1 MSNYFFT
8 NIETNDQNRHI
19 LAGIKEYANK
29 NKQQAYVLSA
39 PLTDSKY
46 DYSYQNGFIYLSS
59 KMKITFFTCEGLES
73 DDFQDYVEDVIQ
85 DVYSIS
91 DTYDYKKVLGRPRDW
106 RQALTICYAY
116 DEETNVKL
124 LLDDLRLDDKKQQRR
139 LDLLISLFIGS
150 INKVTKDTLNE
161 PKNLLEEVKNK
172 IQLFD
177 GDQTRFIYDQK
188 RIKGKRITIQ
198 GLSGTGK
205 TELLLHKLKDLY
217 TKDDGSR
224 ICFTCHNVI
233 LADSIRNRIPEFFDF
248 MKVQQQIQW
257 ESRLWCVNAWG
268 KYNDV
273 NSGTYRYIC
282 SYYHLP
288 FRSFSEM
295 SFDSACEEAYE
306 RINSIPK
313 QSFSYVFTYMF
324 IDESQDF
331 TESFFKLC
339 ELVTEKY
346 IFIAGDIFQN
356 IFEDH
361 KAQTIRPHY
370 LLSKCYRTDPKT
382 LMFAHALGMGLFEK
396 KKVWWINKEEWEKC
410 GYRVKE
416 KQGKYELT
424 REPIKRFEDV
434 DDGNFPSLK
443 IYTPDNL
450 ATSVVSLI
458 KNIRKEYTTLVSDD
472 VGIILL
478 DAAKYIYELA
488 EEIETLVENQFGWQV
503 NFAYDNKKKIPGT
516 LFISNRNNVKGLE
529 FPFVICIT
537 RCINGS
543 YTYRNTVYTMLTR
556 SFLRSYLLVQKGDN
570 SGLTQEIMDG
580 AKEIMETKKMVVSVP
595 SEEEQSDILTRFEI
609 EKQPL
614 SLRERATNI
623 MGGMQVSKKTQDKI
637 FEMLKQADGDDDYS
651 DEDSGALERLI
662 KSYVDVFGN

>member
-1 MSNYFFT
+1 MSDYFFT
-8 NIETNDQNRHI
+8 NVELNDQNRHI

-59 KMKITFFTCEGLES
+59 KMKITFFTSEELES
-73 DDFQDYVEDVIQ
+73 DDFQDYVEDVIE

-106 RQALTICYAY
+106 RQTLTICYAY
-116 DEETNVKL
+116 DEDTNVKL

-139 LDLLISLFIGS
+139 LDLLLSLFIGS

-217 TKDDGSR
+217 TKEDGSR

-233 LADSIRNRIPEFFDF
+233 LADSICNRIPEFFDF

-257 ESRLWCVNAWG
+257 ETRLWCVHAWG

-273 NSGTYRYIC
+273 NSGAYRYIC

-295 SFDSACEEAYE
+295 SFDAACEEAYE
-306 RINSIPK
+306 RIKSIPK
-313 QSFSYVFTYMF
+313 QSFNHTFTYMF

-339 ELVTEKY
+339 ELVTEKN

-458 KNIRKEYTTLVSDD
+458 KNIRKEYNTLMPDD

-488 EEIETLVENQFGWQV
+488 EEIETLVEGQFGWQV

-570 SGLTQEIMDG
+570 SGLTQEILDG
-580 AKEIMETKKMVVSVP
+580 AKEIMETKKMVVSIP
-595 SEEEQSDILTRFEI
+595 SEDEQSDIITRFEI

-623 MGGMQVSKKTQDKI
+623 MGGMQVSRKTQDKI

-662 KSYVDVFGN
+662 KSYVDVFGK

>member
-8 NIETNDQNRHI
+8 NIEQDEHNRHI
-19 LAGIKEYANK
+19 LTGIKDFANK

-46 DYSYQNGFIYLSS
+46 DYGYQKGFIYLSS
-59 KMKITFFTCEGLES
+59 KMKITFFTYES
-73 DDFQDYVEDVIQ
+73 LDSEDFNNYVEDVIE
-85 DVYSIS
+85 DIYSIS

-106 RQALTICYAY
+106 RQALTICCSY
-116 DEETNVKL
+116 DENTNIKL
-124 LLDDLRLDDKKQQRR
+124 LLEDLRLDDKKQQRR
-139 LDLLISLFIGS
+139 LDLLLSLFIGS
-150 INKVTKDTLNE
+150 INKVTSATLNE
-161 PKNLLEEVKNK
+161 PQNLLEEVKNK
-172 IQLFD
+172 ILLFD

-217 TKDDGSR
+217 TKEEGSR
-224 ICFTCHNVI
+224 ICFTCHNLI

-268 KYNDV
+268 KSGDI
-273 NSGTYRYIC
+273 NSGAYRYIC
-282 SYYHLP
+282 VFYGIP
-288 FRSFSEM
+288 FHSFSEK
-295 SFDSACEEAYE
+295 SFDDACDEAYE
-306 RINSIPK
+306 FIKAIPR
-313 QSFSYVFTYMF
+313 QSFNPAFTYMF

-331 TESFFKLC
+331 TESFFRLC
-339 ELVTEKY
+339 ELVTEKE

-361 KAQTIRPHY
+361 KAHTIRPNY

-396 KKVWWINKEEWEKC
+396 KKIWWIDKNEWEKC
-410 GYRVKE
+410 GYKIKE
-416 KQGKYELT
+416 KDGRYELT
-424 REPIKRFEDV
+424 REPIKRFEDT

-443 IYTPDNL
+443 IYTPENM

-458 KNIRKEYTTLVSDD
+458 KNIQKEYSTLTPDD
-472 VGIILL
+472 IGIIML
-478 DAAKYIYELA
+478 DAAKYIYGLA
-488 EEIETLVENQFGWQV
+488 EEIERIVETQFGWKC
-503 NFAYDNKKKIPGT
+503 NLAYDNKKKIPGT

-529 FPFVICIT
+529 FPFVICVT
-537 RCINGS
+537 RCISGS
-543 YTYRNTVYTMLTR
+543 YIYRNTVYTMLTR
-556 SFLRSYLLVQKGDN
+556 SFLRSYLLVQKGEN
-570 SGLTQEIMDG
+570 SGLTQEIEDG
-580 AKEIMETKKMVVSVP
+580 AKEIMETKRMVVTVP
-595 SEEEQSDILTRFEI
+595 SEAEQKDILTRFEI

-623 MGGMQVSKKTQDKI
+623 MANMQVSKKTQDKI
-637 FEMLKQADGDDDYS
+637 FEMLKQADSDDDYS

-662 KSYVDVFGN
+662 KSYVDVFGK

>member
-1 MSNYFFT
+1 MSNYFYT
-8 NIETNDQNRHI
+8 NVETNDQNRHI
-19 LAGIKEYANK
+19 FAGIKEYANK
-29 NKQQAYVLSA
+29 NKLQAYVLSA

-282 SYYHLP
+282 TYYHLP

-313 QSFSYVFTYMF
+313 QSFSHVFTYMF

-339 ELVTEKY
+339 ELVTEKN

-382 LMFAHALGMGLFEK
+382 LMFAHALSMGLFEK

-416 KQGKYELT
+416 KLGKYELT

-458 KNIRKEYTTLVSDD
+458 KNIRKEYTTLASDD

-595 SEEEQSDILTRFEI
+595 SEEEQSDIITRFEI